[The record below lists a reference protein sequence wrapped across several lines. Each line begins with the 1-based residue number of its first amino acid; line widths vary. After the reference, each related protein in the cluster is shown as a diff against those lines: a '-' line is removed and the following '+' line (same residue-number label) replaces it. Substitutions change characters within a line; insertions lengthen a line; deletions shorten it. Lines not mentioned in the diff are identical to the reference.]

1 MAGGGDINMTK
12 NQMLAY
18 QVFVFPR
25 PNSTIGQMKNP
36 VAWPQIATIS
46 TMILMKRRDSLLFR
60 ENKAEKNLTTEMVDS
75 YNKNLNIGIKL
86 FNSCFNIKT
95 ITDATHKQMEINLD
109 IQQNTL
115 DGISN
120 FINSL
125 TKQSKAT
132 LNNMELLAGHQYQ
145 NNLTNLN

>member
-1 MAGGGDINMTK
+1 MET
-12 NQMLAY
+12 
-18 QVFVFPR
+18 
-25 PNSTIGQMKNP
+25 
-36 VAWPQIATIS
+36 
-46 TMILMKRRDSLLFR
+46 
-60 ENKAEKNLTTEMVDS
+60 ENKAPKNLNAEMVEN

-86 FNSCFNIKT
+86 FSSFFNIKT

-145 NNLTNLN
+145 DNLTHLHESKNGEVKKTINPEVTLSKKI

>member
-1 MAGGGDINMTK
+1 MET
-12 NQMLAY
+12 
-18 QVFVFPR
+18 
-25 PNSTIGQMKNP
+25 
-36 VAWPQIATIS
+36 
-46 TMILMKRRDSLLFR
+46 

-95 ITDATHKQMEINLD
+95 ITDATHKQMEVNLD

-132 LNNMELLAGHQYQ
+132 LNNMESLAGHQYQ
-145 NNLTNLN
+145 NNLTNLNESKNGEVKKTINPEVTISKKI